1 MTSRVGRFIVVG
13 AGGFLVQL
21 IALSLLT
28 VRARWTWLP
37 ATLVAVELAVVHNFL
52 WHARW
57 TWRDRPGDCLVRFAR
72 FQLANGLASIA
83 GNAVLMA
90 LFAGALGWHPIPANT
105 VAVAV
110 MSLVNFLAA
119 DRWVFSGP
127 RGRRIVALL
136 GVACLC
142 VPSIAAAQTA
152 ETIEAWQRYV
162 ESTEARLERAR
173 TLPRAAP
180 PETIAANGES
190 IRVPSGTISD
200 WSGSAFIRGITLD
213 RLLQR
218 LQHPGTPPPQ
228 EDIVSSRVLARS
240 DDSLR
245 VSIRLTRHAIVTVTY
260 DTEHEMR
267 FRRWTPRLATAR
279 SVSTRIAEVGGGD
292 HGFLWRLHSYWRYE
306 EVDGGVRVDLESLT
320 LSRDVPSIVRP
331 IAAPLI
337 TRIARESMVRTLEAF
352 QRFFN
357 AENTREG
364 RIETDPAFAFL
375 VSVGSTQTR

>member
-1 MTSRVGRFIVVG
+1 M
-13 AGGFLVQL
+13 
-21 IALSLLT
+21 
-28 VRARWTWLP
+28 
-37 ATLVAVELAVVHNFL
+37 
-52 WHARW
+52 
-57 TWRDRPGDCLVRFAR
+57 
-72 FQLANGLASIA
+72 
-83 GNAVLMA
+83 
-90 LFAGALGWHPIPANT
+90 
-105 VAVAV
+105 
-110 MSLVNFLAA
+110 
-119 DRWVFSGP
+119 
-127 RGRRIVALL
+127 L

-142 VPSIAAAQTA
+142 VPSIAAAQSA

-162 ESTEARLERAR
+162 EVTEARLERSR
-173 TLPRAAP
+173 TLPRAATI
-180 PETIAANGES
+180 EAIAADGES

-200 WSGSAFIRGITLD
+200 WRGSVFIRGTTLD

-228 EDIVSSRVLARS
+228 EDIVSSRVLSRT

-245 VSIRLTRHAIVTVTY
+245 VSIRLVRRAIVTVTY

-279 SVSTRIAEVGGGD
+279 SVSTQVAEVGGSD

-306 EVDGGVRVDLESLT
+306 EIDGGVRVDLESLT

-352 QRFFN
+352 QRFFSHGG
-357 AENTREG
+357 AVDSDTVARDDLAG
-364 RIETDPAFAFL
+364 RGPWLDRRALRSHQL
-375 VSVGSTQTR
+375 VIRGDDTGGDRADLPGANLPVVD